1 MMIVDITLEK
11 PLSTAR
17 TSSLKKFIM
26 QSTVIAAIT
35 AEAHII
41 QPSADEGKFLL
52 SRLPADTRQRQPPLR
67 RAAVTLPLPAMK
79 DAEIST
85 AGSKNHR
92 LPSDIISET
101 AARDH
106 VQTVV
111 KSEIPHQARPWNILS
126 AAQTRSWQA
135 GLCLQVQLQSLRIP

>member
-1 MMIVDITLEK
+1 MSMVSSKPLNPPPIISQSTAPMIITVDITLEK

-26 QSTVIAAIT
+26 QSNVTAAIT

-41 QPSADEGKFLL
+41 QPSADEGEIPLITPA
-52 SRLPADTRQRQPPLR
+52 SRYTPKATTPAEGCRDL
-67 RAAVTLPLPAMK
+67 AAPAMK

-111 KSEIPHQARPWNILS
+111 KK
-126 AAQTRSWQA
+126 
-135 GLCLQVQLQSLRIP
+135 